1 MIQIYGSPRSSAGRC
16 YWLLEELGLAY
27 QRQPL
32 DMRAKEHK
40 SERYLALN
48 PSGKVPC
55 LVDGDFVIW
64 ESMAINAYLVDKHAS
79 ELRGDTAEVR
89 GLISQWSY
97 WAILDLQRPLIELF
111 IQLVFVPEAKRD
123 AGVIERSRAA
133 LPPLLAILE
142 RHLASRDFVV
152 GDRFTLGDLHV
163 ASVANLTAAVQ
174 YDLAAYPAIQRWLE
188 RCKARPAFQRYAALE
203 P

>member
-1 MIQIYGSPRSSAGRC
+1 MIRIYGSPRSSAGRC
-16 YWLLEELGLAY
+16 YWLLEELALPY

-32 DMRAKEHK
+32 DMRAKQHK
-40 SERYLALN
+40 SEAYLALN

-55 LVDGDFVIW
+55 LVDGEFVIW
-64 ESMAINAYLVDKHAS
+64 ESMAINGYLVDKHAS
-79 ELRGDTAEVR
+79 PLRGDTAEAR
-89 GLISQWSY
+89 GLVSQWSY
-97 WAILDLQRPLIELF
+97 WAILDLQRPLIEMF

-123 AGVIERSRAA
+123 HDLIEKSRAA

-142 RHLASRDFVV
+142 RHLSSRDFMV

-163 ASVANLTAAVQ
+163 ASVANLTGAVQ
-174 YDLAAYPAIQRWLE
+174 YDLADHPAIRRWLE
-188 RCKARPAFQRYAALE
+188 RCKERPAFQRFAALD